1 MGFKNFYICILVT
14 RVLLVTTR
22 VPSLST
28 YGLDSQE
35 NLSGKNEIQLALQ
48 QKRTI
53 SERGFYCKEHA
64 KKSPTRDLC
73 ICQKYYDYRVR
84 AEFQAQMGPKLLA
97 SLSFC
102 VDQLSR
108 GSLLP
113 LFNNGQGGAR
123 EALALYY
130 YYHLPALPPS
140 QFNSS
145 TLLLRRTRIGMNFS
159 FMSPT
164 KSNIIQQVH
173 ANQNLWKN
181 PKKV

>member
-1 MGFKNFYICILVT
+1 MTTTIALMQIFWFAKHNHHHKHNNSYFQIFWDNFLCCIYMYILTILLLDSGDITLLLTWTKNSWALRISIYVYYSVT

-84 AEFQAQMGPKLLA
+84 AEFQPKW
-97 SLSFC
+97 
-102 VDQLSR
+102 
-108 GSLLP
+108 
-113 LFNNGQGGAR
+113 
-123 EALALYY
+123 ALNY
-130 YYHLPALPPS
+130 
-140 QFNSS
+140 
-145 TLLLRRTRIGMNFS
+145 
-159 FMSPT
+159 
-164 KSNIIQQVH
+164 
-173 ANQNLWKN
+173 
-181 PKKV
+181 

>member
-1 MGFKNFYICILVT
+1 
-14 RVLLVTTR
+14 
-22 VPSLST
+22 
-28 YGLDSQE
+28 
-35 NLSGKNEIQLALQ
+35 
-48 QKRTI
+48 
-53 SERGFYCKEHA
+53 
-64 KKSPTRDLC
+64 
-73 ICQKYYDYRVR
+73 
-84 AEFQAQMGPKLLA
+84 MGPKLLA

-102 VDQLSR
+102 ADQLSR

-181 PKKV
+181 PKKVVGRDFHLLCYQMIVCSMQQTVIYEVPG